1 MALSASLSRAAA
13 TLAAVV
19 ALAGCG
25 GGDSAPGVAPAAP
38 PAPQPAPK
46 PVEIANDGTRTLVDV
61 GGYRLAIRCSGR
73 GRPVAVL
80 EAGYGL
86 ASGRWRKTQAVVERT
101 HRVCSYDRAG
111 LGRSDDRPPGA
122 DRSTAED
129 LHALL
134 TRAGI
139 PRPYVIAGHSAGGA
153 HAVEYADAY
162 PDDVLGIVL
171 VDAVG
176 TGALPRDDMPLVV
189 LEAARDR
196 SESWTSTQAASAG
209 LSENSVHV
217 LAPRSGH
224 HIQASQPELVAAA
237 IRAVARGGRL
247 PGCEAFVGFG
257 GACP

>member
-1 MALSASLSRAAA
+1 MRWIVLLAL
-13 TLAAVV
+13 TVG
-19 ALAGCG
+19 LAGCG
-25 GGDSAPGVAPAAP
+25 GSEDAGSRTAASPAAAP
-38 PAPQPAPK
+38 PSASPAK
-46 PVEIANDGTRTLVDV
+46 PVRIANNGTRTLVDV

-86 ASGRWRKTQAVVERT
+86 ASGRWRKTQAVVQRT

-111 LGRSDDRPPGA
+111 LGRSDEHPAGA

-134 TRAGI
+134 RAARVPG
-139 PRPYVIAGHSAGGA
+139 PYVLAGHSAGGA
-153 HAVEYADAY
+153 HVVEYAQAY
-162 PDDVLGIVL
+162 PDDVLGMVL

-176 TGALPRDDMPLVV
+176 TGELRRDDMPLVV

-196 SESWTSTQAASAG
+196 SSGWTATQEASAR
-209 LSENSVHV
+209 LSENGVHV
-217 LAPRSGH
+217 LAPESGH
-224 HIQASQPELVAAA
+224 HIQASQPELVAAS

-247 PGCEAFVGFG
+247 PGCEAFVRFG